1 MRARSSPRPSARWGS
16 DVEWAALALLV
27 VAMRRR
33 ASPRARPEPT
43 PEPRPSPAETKPA
56 PDMLDE
62 VMGATKV
69 VAPLGAAVGGLV
81 AKGKAAAAAIA
92 GVGAAV
98 GGGALVVASWAVLV
112 VVSQVVSRVIEPEI
126 NRRRTLPAWLTGD
139 PWGFAW
145 RGARE
150 FFVSAIETR
159 QEAAGLI
166 RLVYRWADGDGR
178 YGDLNVQGELVYLS
192 GVADGAPGDR
202 FAFYDALAWR
212 RTAPVR
218 VPRSVTDAAHALARA
233 WGRAFLA
240 TACALADVS
249 GQRTTTG
256 PASVPLLASL
266 VSEGAP
272 TAPTSEPASV
282 GAGYNEAD
290 LYAAVAGGVR
300 AATGLARASYAEG
313 GVWLFE
319 TVSRG
324 DAATAVAAYLRAA
337 GFDATAS
344 SSQVDVG
351 GTFVVMPGGVAG
363 DS

>member
-1 MRARSSPRPSARWGS
+1 M
-16 DVEWAALALLV
+16 EWAALALLV
-27 VAMRRR
+27 VAMRR

-69 VAPLGAAVGGLV
+69 VAPLAGAIGGVV
-81 AKGKAAAAAIA
+81 AKGKAAVAAIA
-92 GVGAAV
+92 GAGAAV
-98 GGGALVVASWAVLV
+98 GGGALVVASWAVLSV
-112 VVSQVVSRVIEPEI
+112 VAQVVSRVIEPEI
-126 NRRRTLPAWLTGD
+126 HRRRTLPAWLTGD

-150 FFVSAIETR
+150 FFVAAIETR

-212 RTAPVR
+212 RSAPVR
-218 VPRSVTDAAHALARA
+218 VPQSVTDAAHALARA

-240 TACALADVS
+240 TTNALADVS

-282 GAGYNEAD
+282 GDGLYNEAD
-290 LYAAVAGGVR
+290 LYEAVAGGVR

-313 GVWLFE
+313 GAWLFE

-324 DAATAVAAYLRAA
+324 DAAAAAAAYLRAA

-344 SSQVDVG
+344 GSQVDVG
-351 GTFVVMPGGVAG
+351 GTLVAMPGGVA
-363 DS
+363 